1 MSLEADA
8 VSEQPERSQ
17 LEKKR
22 FKTKQLKESES
33 ESDKEK
39 DSRAIQPS
47 TWLFLLLWGAT
58 ALEDFEVDETERHE
72 AQSETG
78 HDSGEED
85 EETRDAGVDTP
96 PQGSEGDRLA
106 F

>member
-1 MSLEADA
+1 M
-8 VSEQPERSQ
+8 
-17 LEKKR
+17 
-22 FKTKQLKESES
+22 
-33 ESDKEK
+33 
-39 DSRAIQPS
+39 
-47 TWLFLLLWGAT
+47 
-58 ALEDFEVDETERHE
+58 EDFEVDETERHE